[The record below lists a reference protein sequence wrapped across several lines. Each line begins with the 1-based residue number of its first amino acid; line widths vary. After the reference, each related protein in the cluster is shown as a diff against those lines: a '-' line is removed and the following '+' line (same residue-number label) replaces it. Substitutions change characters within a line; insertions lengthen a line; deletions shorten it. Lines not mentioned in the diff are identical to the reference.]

1 MILTALDDVRPG
13 MVLGVGIRNK
23 EGHTLL
29 GPGVA
34 LTEPYVDRLRDL
46 GYCAM
51 WIDTEDTSDIPYQ
64 DMLTESTRLSATAV
78 VRDIFT
84 VTERVTARLRAVS
97 SDQVK
102 NALDS
107 PEIPQTFGDHG
118 LLERL
123 TQQADALVND
133 VLNWTS
139 LTGLGSIRT
148 HSTRTYQHCLDVAV
162 IATMLGRL
170 LEYDRKALSKLAIGC
185 LIHDIGHV
193 FVQNVLFEQ
202 ARQLTTEE
210 MNRVRN
216 HTVLGHLFV
225 RDTLKLGALPAH
237 IVYQHHEWQDGTGYP
252 RGLTS
257 TNRHVSRMEM
267 HALGRMIPM
276 AEIAAIADFQDALNS
291 DRPWRPRLP
300 PDEIWRTLREASGTH
315 LNKEMVDRLLAVL
328 PPYPLGT
335 QVTITSGPYE
345 GHLAVVSHVER
356 RAMSTPVVR
365 VLKTPDGQPMTPREL
380 DLRHDDVTIRGIVVR
395 AAR

>member
-29 GPGVA
+29 GPGIP
-34 LTEPYVDRLRDL
+34 LTESYVNRLRDL

-64 DMLTESTRLSATAV
+64 DMLSESTRLTTTAV

-84 VTERVTARLRAVS
+84 VTERETGRLRGLS
-97 SDQVK
+97 SDQAR
-102 NALDS
+102 NAVEG
-107 PEIPQTFGDHG
+107 PEIPQTFADQG

-123 TQQADALVND
+123 TQQAANLVND

-139 LTGLGSIRT
+139 LTGLGSIRM
-148 HSTRTYQHCLDVAV
+148 HSSRTYQHCVDVAV
-162 IATMLGRL
+162 IGTMLGRL
-170 LEYDRKALSKLAIGC
+170 LEYDRAVLNKLAIGC
-185 LIHDIGHV
+185 MVHDIGQV
-193 FVQNVLFEQ
+193 FVQDDLFER
-202 ARQLTTEE
+202 ARQLTAEE
-210 MNRVRN
+210 MSRVRT

-225 RDTLKLGALPAH
+225 RDTLKLGARPSH
-237 IVYQHHEWQDGTGYP
+237 IVYQHHEWQDGAGYP
-252 RGLTS
+252 RGLTG
-257 TNRHVSRMEM
+257 TNRHVGRTEV
-267 HALGRMIPM
+267 HAPGRMIPM

-300 PDEIWRTLREASGTH
+300 SDDIWRTLRDAAGAH
-315 LNKEMVDRLLAVL
+315 LNREMVDRLLGVL

-335 QVTITSGPYE
+335 QVLITSGPYE
-345 GHLAVVSHVER
+345 HHVAVVSHVER
-356 RAMSTPVVR
+356 RAMWTPVVR
-365 VLKTPDGQPMTPREL
+365 VLKTPDGQAMAAREL

-395 AAR
+395 GTA